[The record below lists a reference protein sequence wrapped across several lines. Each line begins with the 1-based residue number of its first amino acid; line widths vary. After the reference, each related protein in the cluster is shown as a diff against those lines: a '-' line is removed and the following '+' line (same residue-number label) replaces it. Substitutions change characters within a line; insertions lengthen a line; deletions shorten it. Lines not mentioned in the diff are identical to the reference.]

1 MSFDRSSRTPIT
13 HDIDPGEQAMRCRR
27 LARTVT
33 DQRTLDA
40 LNAMASEYEERARGA
55 QPSRSGAIHPS

>member
-1 MSFDRSSRTPIT
+1 MSPDPSSNIAS
-13 HDIDPGEQAMRCRR
+13 DEVDPGEQALRCRR

-40 LNAMASEYEERARGA
+40 LHEMASEYEERARGNGRA
-55 QPSRSGAIHPS
+55 